1 MFSNI
6 SSANEEPYCRITNWD
21 LLRRSSPRPD
31 FSGYQ
36 EDDVHYPMIQKKQM
50 TKKCGEKEIKQKWQ
64 KMEKKNMERF
74 ITHSAPDTLFHSREW
89 RPGRWTSKSYQ
100 IFCCLEKSDE
110 KKLGNFG
117 LKQDTFIFSSK
128 ILIIRID
135 PMFLRVLATIHS
147 TFCLKR
153 PKKKHVPKSDCKSF
167 SQSNSPKWVCSL
179 KRSPWTDLNRPKKS
193 NHSV

>member
-1 MFSNI
+1 
-6 SSANEEPYCRITNWD
+6 
-21 LLRRSSPRPD
+21 
-31 FSGYQ
+31 
-36 EDDVHYPMIQKKQM
+36 
-50 TKKCGEKEIKQKWQ
+50 
-64 KMEKKNMERF
+64 MERF
-74 ITHSAPDTLFHSREW
+74 ITHSAPETLFRSREW

-153 PKKKHVPKSDCKSF
+153 PKKKMYQKATAKVSANPTHQNGSALWNEVGNGSEATQKI
-167 SQSNSPKWVCSL
+167 QSL
-179 KRSPWTDLNRPKKS
+179 KFIWSISYVCIIKRIWDVQYMLIDILIYCLYIFSCYSVSHITLNS
-193 NHSV
+193 MTLL